1 MNRPST
7 LSLSTERSRALRAA
21 RRRRRAIAHDVATY
35 NTPAERSELLD
46 MAKRAEAGGHRAD
59 AAVLQDLL
67 LP

>member
-1 MNRPST
+1 MGQGRGQGRG
-7 LSLSTERSRALRAA
+7 EGDRAEAPD
-21 RRRRRAIAHDVATY
+21 DVASY
-35 NTPAERSELLD
+35 NTPAQRSELLD